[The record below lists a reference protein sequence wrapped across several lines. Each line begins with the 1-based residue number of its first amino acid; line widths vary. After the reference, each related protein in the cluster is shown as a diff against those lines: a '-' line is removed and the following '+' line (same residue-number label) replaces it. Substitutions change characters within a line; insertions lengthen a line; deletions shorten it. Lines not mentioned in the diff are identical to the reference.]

1 MALHLIIDGYNL
13 LGAGGR
19 DRTGAEP
26 WSEAARED
34 LLHRLRAYRHRKGHP
49 VTVVFDG
56 WRAGA
61 DTERHEHRGGVE
73 VIYSRRGEQ
82 ADQVIRRL
90 ASEYGKDCAI
100 VSSDGEVGRS
110 ARAAGALVILA
121 QEFRLK
127 LFGTSSRPAAIP
139 FKELDAEPGPAGRRG
154 PDKKG
159 NPRKLPKSLR
169 NRRRQLRGF

>member
-19 DRTGAEP
+19 GRTGDEP
-26 WSEAARED
+26 WSEAAREA
-34 LLHRLRAYRHRKGHP
+34 LLHRLGAYRRRRGHA

-56 WRAGA
+56 WRAGGGS
-61 DTERHEHRGGVE
+61 EQREHRGGVE

-82 ADQVIRRL
+82 ADQVIGRL
-90 ASEYGKDCAI
+90 AREYGKECAV

-121 QEFRLK
+121 KEFLLK
-127 LFGTSSRPAAIP
+127 LYGTPGRPAATP
-139 FKELDAEPGPAGRRG
+139 FKELDAESTLNERRG

-169 NRRRQLRGF
+169 NRRRRLRGF

>member
-13 LGAGGR
+13 LGACPR
-19 DRTGAEP
+19 RKTGAEP

-34 LLHRLRAYRHRKGHP
+34 LLHRLRVYRQRKGHP

-61 DTERHEHRGGVE
+61 AAEHHEYRGGID

-82 ADQVIRRL
+82 ADQVIYRL

-121 QEFRLK
+121 QEFRVK
-127 LFGTSSRPAAIP
+127 LFETPSRSAATP
-139 FKELDAEPGPAGRRG
+139 FKELDAEPGPKDRRG